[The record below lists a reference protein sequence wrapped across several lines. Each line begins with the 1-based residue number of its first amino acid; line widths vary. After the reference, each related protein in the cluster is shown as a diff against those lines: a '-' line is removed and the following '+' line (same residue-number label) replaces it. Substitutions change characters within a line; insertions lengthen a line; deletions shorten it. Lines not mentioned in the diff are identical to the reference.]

1 MIHGK
6 KMNKFSA
13 YLKREPVMSTALVLA
28 AAAVCIVHPSGE
40 RILACINIRVLAQLF
55 CLMLTIQ
62 AFRSIRVLDALA
74 AGVLTLC
81 SSIRVLFFI
90 LVGMVFFCSMIVT
103 NDVAL
108 LTFVPFTLVICRKA
122 DSDSGTGVV
131 TPHMTAVLV
140 VLETLAANLG
150 SSITPMGNPQNLFL
164 YSFYKMSPADFFG
177 VTLRI
182 GIPSFIMLCT
192 SVLYETRNSG
202 RIEVHIEKVYIE
214 GRGKCSIYTAVLIV
228 NLFAV
233 FRIVD
238 YRIAFAVTAVTAAV
252 CNIRLF
258 LHIDYSL
265 LCTFTGF
272 FIFTGTV
279 SDIPAV
285 SDFLRSILDRP
296 FSVFAAGIL
305 SSQILSNV
313 PAALLLSGF
322 TRNSRQLLLGVNI
335 GGLGTLIASLASIIS
350 YKLFKIENENSRHT
364 DYFRIFTVYNFI
376 FLVVLTGIVWVCEC
390 YV

>member
-1 MIHGK
+1 
-6 KMNKFSA
+6 MNKFFA
-13 YLKREPVMSTALVLA
+13 YMKREPVMSTALVLA
-28 AAAVCIVHPSGE
+28 AAAVCIVHPSGG
-40 RILACINIRVLAQLF
+40 RILACINVRVLAQLF

-62 AFRSIRVLDALA
+62 AFRSIHVLDALA
-74 AGVLTLC
+74 AGVLELC
-81 SSIRVLFFI
+81 SSIRVLFFT

-108 LTFVPFTLVICRKA
+108 LTFVPFTLIICRKA
-122 DSDSGTGVV
+122 NSNSVTDIV

-164 YSFYKMSPADFFG
+164 YSFYKISSAAFFG

-182 GIPSFIMLCT
+182 GIPSLIMLCAA
-192 SVLYETRNSG
+192 VLYETRNSG
-202 RIEVHIEKVYIE
+202 RIEVHIGKVYIE
-214 GRGKCSIYTAVLIV
+214 SFVKCIIYTVVLVV
-228 NLFAV
+228 NLLAV
-233 FRIVD
+233 FRVVD
-238 YRIAFAVTAVTAAV
+238 YRIAFAVTMIAAAA

-265 LCTFTGF
+265 LLTFTGF

-285 SDFLRSILDRP
+285 SVFLRRILDRP

-305 SSQILSNV
+305 VSQIISNV

-350 YKLFKIENENSRHT
+350 YKLFRIENVNRQDT
-364 DYFRIFTVYNFI
+364 GYFRIFTVYNFV
-376 FLVVLTGIVWVCEC
+376 FLVFLTGIVWALE
-390 YV
+390 YYL